1 MRLSSRENRQQKRK
15 LNSKPV
21 NTAVGGR
28 FIFLILALHET
39 KNVKID
45 YNLVTSRHSHAKLN
59 SLKCVLWR
67 RKKKSKRNDLCDTW
81 AKMLS
86 TGQRFSAV
94 RLMGHVLSVIQTS
107 SPSTT
112 SLLTNFLSASVSSLI
127 SRV

>member
-1 MRLSSRENRQQKRK
+1 MGELEVANACGSPHVKIDNKREQQKRK

-67 RKKKSKRNDLCDTW
+67 GKKKKQTKRPLRY
-81 AKMLS
+81 L
-86 TGQRFSAV
+86 GQNVVHRSAFFCC
-94 RLMGHVLSVIQTS
+94 SVDG
-107 SPSTT
+107 PC
-112 SLLTNFLSASVSSLI
+112 SLRDSDVVAVYDVSLD
-127 SRV
+127 

>member
-1 MRLSSRENRQQKRK
+1 MGELEVANACGSPHVKIDNKREQQKRK

-67 RKKKSKRNDLCDTW
+67 GKKKANE
-81 AKMLS
+81 
-86 TGQRFSAV
+86 
-94 RLMGHVLSVIQTS
+94 
-107 SPSTT
+107 TT
-112 SLLTNFLSASVSSLI
+112 SAILGPKCCPQVSVFLLFG
-127 SRV
+127 